1 MPPVAEDG
9 EANLT
14 HSRNGSQ
21 NSQQHY
27 GNLPDSP
34 QNMSLIQG
42 DETLDPAMDTSIGHL
57 LPPVGLNNE
66 RRSFDTTHESEE
78 STSSLMDA
86 VQQAGSVDPRGEAPP
101 YFEAGEGSARQQ
113 VTTAQTPV
121 PVPVPAAPPAVTV
134 GTRPSAESAAN
145 NAGYRR
151 LSGFRGL
158 LHTLTNTNRPP
169 ISNDPTQ
176 TLGHN
181 RAQTALSG
189 TSNVSAE
196 MRELT
201 GNTSRMSHRPSTS
214 VSGSMWRT
222 ISRQKSHNTLN
233 SMHLNSPS
241 MISLNSISA
250 PLSHTLTRTEVCY
263 HFYKPQFVIQFIL
276 THCKNRLAILR
287 LARPLN
293 R

>member
-9 EANLT
+9 EANLS

-21 NSQQHY
+21 HSQQHY
-27 GNLPDSP
+27 GHLPDSP

-57 LPPVGLNNE
+57 LPPAGLNNGRE
-66 RRSFDTTHESEE
+66 SFDTTHESEE
-78 STSSLMDA
+78 STSSLMAA
-86 VQQAGSVDPRGEAPP
+86 VQQAGSMDPRGEAPP
-101 YFEAGEGSARQQ
+101 YFEADEGSARQQ
-113 VTTAQTPV
+113 MTTAQTPA
-121 PVPVPAAPPAVTV
+121 PAPAPLPAVAV
-134 GTRPSAESAAN
+134 ATRPSVESAAN
-145 NAGYRR
+145 SAGNRR

-169 ISNDPTQ
+169 IPYQDPTPEHDR
-176 TLGHN
+176 T
-181 RAQTALSG
+181 QTALLG
-189 TSNVSAE
+189 TSNISSE
-196 MRELT
+196 MRERT
-201 GNTSRMSHRPSTS
+201 ANISRMSHRPSNS
-214 VSGSMWRT
+214 ASGSMWRT

-263 HFYKPQFVIQFIL
+263 YFIS
-276 THCKNRLAILR
+276 RSS
-287 LARPLN
+287 
-293 R
+293 